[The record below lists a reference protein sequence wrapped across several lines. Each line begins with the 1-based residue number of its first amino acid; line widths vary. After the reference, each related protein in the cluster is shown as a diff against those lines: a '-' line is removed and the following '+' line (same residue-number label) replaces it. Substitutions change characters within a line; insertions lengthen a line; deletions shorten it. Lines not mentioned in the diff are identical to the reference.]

1 MGFIAGGYTATW
13 NSQALGQAAAGY
25 RLSHEVFR
33 RLVRGDTYAETPQ
46 DGIYR
51 GAEVS
56 LAFTMIEYD
65 AAGLQ
70 GIKWPY
76 NVSTK
81 WTVGTVGRADV
92 AGSLAKALVL
102 TAVAGTPAAATPA
115 TLTLTLSILHENFPV
130 EVLFAP
136 DLREIPLRMRVYP
149 SSGVFGVET

>member
-1 MGFIAGGYTATW
+1 MSFIAGGYTATW
-13 NSQALGQAAAGY
+13 NTAALGQAAAGY

-33 RLVRGDTYAETPQ
+33 RLVRGDTYAESPQ

-70 GIKWPY
+70 AIKWPY
-76 NVSTK
+76 SASK
-81 WTVGTVGRADV
+81 WTLGTVGRTDV
-92 AGSLAKALVL
+92 GGSLAKSLVL
-102 TAVAGTPAAATPA
+102 TAIAGTPAATVPA